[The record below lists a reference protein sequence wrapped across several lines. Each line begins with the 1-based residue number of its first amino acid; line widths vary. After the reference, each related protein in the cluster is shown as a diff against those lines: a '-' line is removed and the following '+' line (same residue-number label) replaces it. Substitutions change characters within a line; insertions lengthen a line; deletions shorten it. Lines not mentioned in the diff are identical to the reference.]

1 VRLAGVGVH
10 LQRTVYVAA
19 ARSHIQALR
28 DGQLRRWGQVG
39 PKFGALT
46 PFAPG
51 DLRSAAMGCALM
63 GAWTCA
69 LGRLNSGPSRLERPF
84 VDKPVPGAPSH
95 LARRSRSCIRPDACR
110 LLRSVAGVACSRSR
124 PPHTEASGRPGSQNG
139 SRLLPYQVDPFR
151 ARCLLI
157 AADVSSESINV
168 CGTVPEVNRRQESA
182 CASRCGWAPA
192 AVQERQLGAAT
203 SDGRVQG

>member
-28 DGQLRRWGQVG
+28 DGQLRRWAQLG

-84 VDKPVPGAPSH
+84 VDKPVPGAPS
-95 LARRSRSCIRPDACR
+95 
-110 LLRSVAGVACSRSR
+110 LLIRSR
-124 PPHTEASGRPGSQNG
+124 PRASGLVVEPEILAPVRP
-139 SRLLPYQVDPFR
+139 L
-151 ARCLLI
+151 
-157 AADVSSESINV
+157 
-168 CGTVPEVNRRQESA
+168 TVGV
-182 CASRCGWAPA
+182 
-192 AVQERQLGAAT
+192 VQEK
-203 SDGRVQG
+203 